1 MSKYAFQDSDKT
13 ERDLNHLKEV
23 IDFAEGIFRGA
34 TAEKMNRLKEVVEY
48 SEATDLTPLLTQLEN
63 RGNHVNL

>member
-13 ERDLNHLKEV
+13 ERDLTHLKEV

-34 TAEKMNRLKEVVEY
+34 TAEKMNRLKNVVE
-48 SEATDLTPLLTQLEN
+48 SSDNESFKKLLTQLEN
-63 RGNHVNL
+63 RGNHVIL

>member
-13 ERDLNHLKEV
+13 RDLNHLKEV
-23 IDFAEGIFRGA
+23 IDFAEGIFRG
-34 TAEKMNRLKEVVEY
+34 V
-48 SEATDLTPLLTQLEN
+48 TPLLTQLEN